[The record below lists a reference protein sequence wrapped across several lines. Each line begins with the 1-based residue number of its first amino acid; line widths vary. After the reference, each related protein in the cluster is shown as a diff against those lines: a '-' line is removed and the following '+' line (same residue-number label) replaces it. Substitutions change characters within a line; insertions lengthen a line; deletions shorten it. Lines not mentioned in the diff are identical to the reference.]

1 MASSDYKKFNRE
13 IKGYVELQ
21 SKVKQR
27 YICNFVS
34 LLDGDRDILPIL
46 NGNVFN
52 VGNII
57 NA

>member
-27 YICNFVS
+27 YICNFDVCAQRNS
-34 LLDGDRDILPIL
+34 S
-46 NGNVFN
+46 
-52 VGNII
+52 I
-57 NA
+57 N